1 MLKLFKQYYPIR
13 NLIFILGEGLLIF
26 SATILSSMFLLSK
39 GFLSVDD
46 QVIFKGI
53 LITLTCQIC
62 VYYNDLYDFQI
73 ADSFH
78 ELSIR
83 LCQALG
89 VSSIILAGVYL
100 MFPELIIGRGIY
112 AVSIAF
118 TMLLII
124 LWRFGYTAILN
135 RGIFNENIIL
145 MGSGRLAQ
153 DILNEISD
161 KKDSGY
167 TIRVRFVEGNELFE
181 SEIEKNNEIVCKKG
195 FDSLCDIANKTN
207 IKKIVV
213 ALQQRRGTFP
223 GKELLKCRVDGIDI
237 IEGTSFYE
245 MLTGKLIVE
254 EINPAWLIFS
264 KGFKKSRKKR
274 IVKRSGDLF
283 LSTTLLMLL
292 TPLILL
298 VALLVKL
305 DSKGPI
311 IFSQERVGEKRRNYR
326 ILKFRSMVE
335 DAEKLSGPVWA
346 SDDDN
351 RITRVGAIIRKLRI
365 DEIPQLWNVL
375 KGEMS
380 FVGPRPERDFFVKE
394 LEEEIPYYGER
405 FTVKPGITGWA
416 QVSYGYG
423 ASVDDAKEKLKYDL
437 FYTKNFSF
445 LMDVMIIMRTIKI
458 VLFGKGAR

>member
-13 NLIFILGEGLLIF
+13 NLIFIFGEGLLIF
-26 SATILSSMFLLSK
+26 SSVILSSVFLLSE
-39 GFLSVDD
+39 GLLSVDD
-46 QVIFKGI
+46 QVLLKGI

-62 VYYNDLYDFQI
+62 IYYNDLYDFQI
-73 ADSFH
+73 VDSFY
-78 ELSIR
+78 ELRIR

-89 VSSIILAGVYL
+89 VSSIILAGVYFL
-100 MFPELIIGRGIY
+100 FPKMIICRGVYVIS
-112 AVSIAF
+112 VAF
-118 TMLLII
+118 AMLLIT
-124 LWRFGYTAILN
+124 LWRFGYTAILK
-135 RGIFNENIIL
+135 RGMFNENIIL
-145 MGSGRLAQ
+145 MGSGKLAQ
-153 DILNEISD
+153 DILNEIYE

-167 TIRVRFVEGNELFE
+167 TVQVCFIEENEFSE
-181 SEIEKNNEIVCKKG
+181 SEITKYNAITCKKG
-195 FDSLCDIANKTN
+195 FNKLCAVANKLN

-213 ALQQRRGTFP
+213 AFQQRRGTFP
-223 GKELLKCRVDGIDI
+223 GEELLKCRVGGIDI

-274 IVKRSGDLF
+274 FVKRAGDLI
-283 LSTTLLMLL
+283 LSTTLFMLL
-292 TPLILL
+292 IPLILM
-298 VALLVKL
+298 VALIVKL
-305 DSKGPI
+305 ESRGPI
-311 IFSQERVGEKRRNYR
+311 IFSQERVGEKRRNYKM
-326 ILKFRSMVE
+326 LKFRSMVA

-346 SDDDN
+346 SDDDE
-351 RITRVGAIIRKLRI
+351 RVTRVGALIRKLRI

-394 LEEEIPYYGER
+394 LEEEIPYYRER

-423 ASVDDAKEKLKYDL
+423 A
-437 FYTKNFSF
+437 
-445 LMDVMIIMRTIKI
+445 
-458 VLFGKGAR
+458 